1 MADFNNKNTNK
12 KSYNNNNNNRP
23 QNKKPYFGD
32 NNKKNF
38 SDNRK
43 FDKDFDDKKSF
54 DTPRKPRTPKT
65 PPVARKPVFRPRGVE
80 APEFAGEV
88 IEYKMSAALA
98 NTILKSD
105 KTKRTP
111 QEVLC
116 EYVNTQCGLKG
127 FCVRVSYF

>member
-12 KSYNNNNNNRP
+12 KSYNNNRP

-32 NNKKNF
+32 NNNKKNF

-65 PPVARKPVFRPRGVE
+65 PITRKPVFRPRGVE

-88 IEYKMSAALA
+88 IEYKMSAVLA
-98 NTILKSD
+98 DTILKSD

>member
-12 KSYNNNNNNRP
+12 KSYNNNRP
-23 QNKKPYFGD
+23 QS
-32 NNKKNF
+32 KKNF
-38 SDNRK
+38 NDSRK

-54 DTPRKPRTPKT
+54 DTPRKPRTPKA
-65 PPVARKPVFRPRGVE
+65 PVARKPVFRPRGVE

-98 NTILKSD
+98 DTILKSD
-105 KTKRTP
+105 KTKRAP